1 MKRGFALL
9 ETIVVITFVCVS
21 LLMLYGTF
29 MNMFLNSRRNIL
41 YDDSANIYKMFYL
54 KGYLELNGLDNYIN
68 QDLKVLSCDDFS
80 FASCSFLF
88 DTLSIENLYLVEVGL
103 RDYNEDEY
111 TTSFNEYIR
120 TLSSDTEYS
129 YRLVGEFLIEGNLSY
144 ASIGV
149 NQNE

>member
-1 MKRGFALL
+1 M
-9 ETIVVITFVCVS
+9 
-21 LLMLYGTF
+21 
-29 MNMFLNSRRNIL
+29 
-41 YDDSANIYKMFYL
+41 
-54 KGYLELNGLDNYIN
+54 
-68 QDLKVLSCDDFS
+68 LSCDDFS

-120 TLSSDTEYS
+120 TLSNDTEYS